1 MKCRSPVLQRSL
13 LSSREIEKQ
22 KNNKTTK
29 KPKPTPTHTLTH
41 KFWFLNVIKILASIW
56 KSTRK
61 EVKITAVTK
70 KNFFLFWR
78 IKNLCSLYL
87 TPILN

>member
-1 MKCRSPVLQRSL
+1 MPEPSPAEEFTFCKRD
-13 LSSREIEKQ
+13 RKT

-29 KPKPTPTHTLTH
+29 KPKPTPHPHPHTH

-56 KSTRK
+56 KIWKSTRK

-70 KNFFLFWR
+70 KKKFYFGELK
-78 IKNLCSLYL
+78 ISVPC
-87 TPILN
+87 I